1 MERIKKFE
9 SFKKYREPTK
19 VSYDEWSNKFEI
31 HQEEPFTEKETK
43 FFEEL
48 IEENR
53 IYIQSYL
60 IEENRIYIQSYTI
73 GSEKISIM
81 LIEDEDDDD
90 MTEIE
95 FTKLEDNWFTIY
107 KCYNHDH
114 EEYFVCDEWDE
125 ILGYII
131 SNPLDFPISKII

>member
-1 MERIKKFE
+1 MTTIKKFE

-19 VSYDEWSNKFEI
+19 VSYDEWLKKIDI
-31 HQEEPFTEKETK
+31 HQKEPFTEKETK
-43 FFEEL
+43 FFKEL
-48 IEENR
+48 IK
-53 IYIQSYL
+53 
-60 IEENRIYIQSYTI
+60 ENRIYIQSYTI
-73 GSEKISIM
+73 GSKQISIM

>member
-1 MERIKKFE
+1 MERIRKFE

-19 VSYDEWSNKFEI
+19 VSYDEWLKKIDI
-31 HQEEPFTEKETK
+31 HQKEPFTEKETK
-43 FFEEL
+43 FFKEL
-48 IEENR
+48 IK
-53 IYIQSYL
+53 
-60 IEENRIYIQSYTI
+60 ENRIYIQSYTI
-73 GSEKISIM
+73 GSKQISIM
-81 LIEDEDDDD
+81 LIEDDDD

-125 ILGYII
+125 VLGYII
-131 SNPLDFPISKII
+131 RNPLDFPISKII